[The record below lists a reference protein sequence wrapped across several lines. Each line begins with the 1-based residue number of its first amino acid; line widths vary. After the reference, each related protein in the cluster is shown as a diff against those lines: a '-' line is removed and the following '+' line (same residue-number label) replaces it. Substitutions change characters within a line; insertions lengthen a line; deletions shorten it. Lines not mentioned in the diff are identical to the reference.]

1 MKDYKRFVDAM
12 VERHNARWA
21 GVILRDGSVPAYAAK
36 DEECRE
42 KCLRSARSFY
52 WTVMSMGEMLDLPD
66 LEGRYLE
73 IIWKQGESYIYVYIF
88 VMDEEVVM
96 ISTDKK
102 LEEYFV
108 ELITCITGETGT
120 VSMPGVVAFVT
131 GDCEGNVLDTVL
143 DTESLAALAPEL
155 ASEEIER
162 IFRERSSEL
171 FEKYAHLNRAG
182 LGKGK
187 YIEMIWE
194 NLSAWMFPYGD
205 KTALAVFTT
214 GKVETL
220 FNIIA
225 YLLELS
231 GMGE

>member
-1 MKDYKRFVDAM
+1 MKDYQKFVDAM
-12 VERHNARWA
+12 VERHNAKWA

-36 DEECRE
+36 EEECRE
-42 KCLRSARSFY
+42 KCLKSARSFY
-52 WTVMSMGEMLDLPD
+52 WSVMSMGETLDLPD

-73 IIWKQGESYIYVYIF
+73 IIWKQDDSHIYVYIF

-108 ELITCITGETGT
+108 ELITCITGEMGNAK
-120 VSMPGVVAFVT
+120 MPGLVAYIK
-131 GDCEGNVLDTVL
+131 GNNEGEIVNAYFN
-143 DTESLAALAPEL
+143 TESVENAPEEVIK
-155 ASEEIER
+155 AVEK
-162 IFRERSSEL
+162 RSADL
-171 FEKYAHLNRAG
+171 FKRCAPVSTCDIGN
-182 LGKGK
+182 GK
-187 YIEMIWE
+187 YMELIWD
-194 NLSAWMFPYGD
+194 NLSAWMFPLNGEV
-205 KTALAVFTT
+205 ALAVFTT